1 MPTPDR
7 NRGVL
12 TTDDRDY
19 LTGRKNLQSGSERN
33 TRSRI
38 RDRVRNSVYDFEY
51 LTSDLEERDVAQLVA
66 EDGEVNDELFEAAE
80 DVIGFVFRM
89 CAQVPDESGKAT
101 DDLFREV
108 VRNGLK
114 KGIKERHEV
123 LDFKFE
129 FQHGPPNERRMAL
142 LRKIH
147 QGEGLTLPELRE
159 AIENQYFD
167 AYLDDSFRFR
177 ALDSDGLPKNVD
189 PEDIFSHDDYTG
201 WPGD

>member
-7 NRGVL
+7 DRGVL

-33 TRSRI
+33 TRNRIRHRI
-38 RDRVRNSVYDFEY
+38 RDAVYDFEY

-66 EDGEVNDELFEAAE
+66 EDGEINDELFEAAE

-89 CAQVPDESGKAT
+89 CAQVPEESMKAT

-108 VRNGLK
+108 VRNGLE
-114 KGIKERHEV
+114 KGVKERHEL

-129 FQHGPPNERRMAL
+129 FQHGVPRERQTAL

-147 QGEGLTLPELRE
+147 QGEDLTLPELRE
-159 AIENQYFD
+159 AVNHEYFD

-177 ALDSDGLPKNVD
+177 ALDSDGLPKD
-189 PEDIFSHDDYTG
+189 IDIEDTLSKDDYTR
-201 WPGD
+201 